1 MIRPRELSSVSMGGV
16 ALFPA
21 RTPTLPPATHTN
33 SYALGGR
40 EVLLVEPATPYEDE
54 QRAWVE
60 WARDIGSSGRTIVA
74 IVATH
79 HHPDHVGG
87 AALLA
92 RELGLP
98 VWAHALTASRIDVP
112 IARNLADGDELVLRG
127 PRDVTWQVLHT
138 PGHAPG
144 HVCLFEPRSRAVIVG
159 DMVASV
165 GTILVAPGDGD
176 MTAYLEQLERLAAL
190 DATVALPAHGE
201 PIDDPTKLFERYV
214 QHRKMRE
221 DKIVAALSTASHAP
235 GADAGMTTIDL
246 VARVYDD
253 VAPAVWPFAKLSVEA
268 HLEKLEREG
277 RVTRTGRDDAFRV
290 VG

>member
-1 MIRPRELSSVSMGGV
+1 MLRPRELSSNAGGPHAAV
-16 ALFPA
+16 TLFSA

-60 WARDIGSSGRTIVA
+60 WAREIGSSGRTIVA

-87 AALLA
+87 AALLS

-98 VWAHALTASRIDVP
+98 IWAHEATATRMDVP
-112 IARNLADGDELVLRG
+112 VARMLADGDEIVLRG
-127 PRDVTWQVLHT
+127 PRDETWRVLHT

-144 HVCLFEPRSRAVIVG
+144 HVCLFEARSRTAVVG

-165 GTILVAPGDGD
+165 GTILVASGDGD
-176 MTAYLEQLERLAAL
+176 MALYLEQLERLAAL
-190 DATVALPAHGE
+190 DASVALPAHGE
-201 PIDDPTKLFERYV
+201 PIDEPTTVFERYV
-214 QHRKMRE
+214 AHRKMRE
-221 DKIVAALSTASHAP
+221 DKILAALSAACATQDGATASELLPA
-235 GADAGMTTIDL
+235 A
-246 VARVYDD
+246 YDD
-253 VAPAVWPFAKLSVEA
+253 ASPAVWPIAKLSIEA

-277 RVTRTGRDDAFRV
+277 RVVRAAREGAFRV
-290 VG
+290 VP